1 MLGVW
6 VTRHAFEESILN
18 ISLNS
23 SSFPVCET
31 KSGKF
36 WFLLH
41 TYPITGMLGWFLYSV
56 GSKITMICIRKSQR
70 FAFENHNDL
79 HLPVYST
86 FYLLS
91 KAFPEYQGIFQEYIL
106 SGFSRIS
113 GNLEQ
118 KNVLETIEHLI
129 QFNKRNCYNKRKF
142 FWSTLSL
149 NKSQQREIL
158 HIVKI
163 YIK

>member
-1 MLGVW
+1 MKQKV
-6 VTRHAFEESILN
+6 ANSDFCCIL
-18 ISLNS
+18 I
-23 SSFPVCET
+23 
-31 KSGKF
+31 
-36 WFLLH
+36 LLQACWDGFFI
-41 TYPITGMLGWFLYSV
+41 PLA
-56 GSKITMICIRKSQR
+56 RKSQR
-70 FAFENHNDL
+70 FASQRFATIHNDL
-79 HLPVYST
+79 QQITTICNESQRFAFAGLLHL
-86 FYLLS
+86 LLVI
-91 KAFPEYQGIFQEYIL
+91 Q
-106 SGFSRIS
+106 GFSRIS